1 MTSAYPSQAGP
12 VAARAPGPGVAPTPG
27 PGVARAPGLGVA
39 LAPGPGVARAPGP
52 GVSLRLVV
60 VGAGCAWLLLR
71 PGLWALPGA
80 AAMLAAGYLALGV
93 AAARSQGPASH
104 ETAGRP
110 APLPWPAVLAA
121 GFAAVATASLAGGP
135 AFALRADPAAFL
147 LVTLAAVAEEALFR
161 GALYGLLERLGPVAA
176 IAGSSLAFALLHVPL
191 YGMAALPV
199 DLGAGLLLSWQR
211 WASGRW
217 TVPAATH
224 AAANLLAVILR

>member
-1 MTSAYPSQAGP
+1 MSSAHPGQAGP
-12 VAARAPGPGVAPTPG
+12 AAAPAPVAGFG
-27 PGVARAPGLGVA
+27 
-39 LAPGPGVARAPGP
+39 
-52 GVSLRLVV
+52 LRLAVV
-60 VGAGCAWLLLR
+60 AAGCAWLLLR
-71 PGLWALPGA
+71 PSLWALPGA
-80 AAMLAAGYLALGV
+80 TAVLAAGYLALGM
-93 AAARSQGPASH
+93 AAARSQGPAFR
-104 ETAGRP
+104 ETAPGGTAARETP
-110 APLPWPAVLAA
+110 PGTTAPGTTAAGTGPLPWPAVLAA
-121 GFAAVATASLAGGP
+121 GLAAVAAASLAGGP
-135 AFALRADPAAFL
+135 AFALRADPAAL
-147 LVTLAAVAEEALFR
+147 ALVTLAAVAEEALFR